1 VKHTLRRSLL
11 LACIAGAACGG
22 DDGAPVPPPPQ
33 GQGFSA
39 TGGAGQSAI
48 AGTTLPVPYTVQVT
62 DEADAPVPGATI
74 HWMAGTAAGTLSAST
89 SVTDATGR
97 ASVLYTLGAGTGSQ
111 TVSASIDGSSQTPVV
126 FSATALGAAAAVR
139 VAMLPI
145 PPTYGIHDTFVRDG
159 LAFVSAW
166 DAGLI
171 IYDVG
176 NGIRGGSPSRPVEV
190 SRIVPPAG
198 VVTDMVGS
206 IHNAWW
212 FHNPVRNEKRYVFLG
227 QEGPGII
234 GSGSRGD
241 IYAVDV
247 SDLAHPQVVGSF
259 GITGAGTHN
268 FWMDEAAQ
276 VLYAAYYNAGV
287 VAIDVSGVL
296 NGDLSSRLVAQVR
309 PGGPD
314 NTFTWGV
321 QLANGSIYASDM
333 LTGLWRLA
341 PVSGGLAVLGGGRN
355 VLERFTSDLWVQGGF
370 AFTGTWGTRTDS
382 TGQLNAGNALK
393 VWLLLASGDPV
404 LADSVILAGVGT
416 VSDVETSA
424 SGARVLL
431 TTERGSAAGFFIYAL
446 DGAGHPTPVTSVTES
461 TGLHTGTFATIGGRD
476 FVFAAK
482 NPENPA
488 LVVYDVTGAL
498 H

>member
-1 VKHTLRRSLL
+1 M
-11 LACIAGAACGG
+11 
-22 DDGAPVPPPPQ
+22 PPPE
-33 GQGFSA
+33 GQGFVA
-39 TGGAGQSAI
+39 AGGAGQSAI

-62 DEADAPVPGATI
+62 DDGDVPVPGLTI
-74 HWMAGTAAGTLSAST
+74 HWAVGTAAGTLSAST
-89 SVTDATGR
+89 SVTDAAGH
-97 ASVLYTLGAGTGSQ
+97 ASVLHTLGAAAGTQ
-111 TVSASIDGSSQTPVV
+111 TVSASIEGTSQTPVV
-126 FSATALGAAAAVR
+126 FSTTALAAAAAVR
-139 VAMLPI
+139 VAMVPI

-159 LAFVSAW
+159 FAFVSAW

-176 NGIRGGSPSRPVEV
+176 NGIRGGSPSLPREV
-190 SRIVPPAG
+190 SRILPPPG
-198 VVTDMVGS
+198 VVTGMVGS

-212 FHNPVRNEKRYVFLG
+212 FHNPVTSEKRYVFLG
-227 QEGPGII
+227 QEGPGVV
-234 GSGSRGD
+234 GDVSRGD

-247 SDLAHPQVVGSF
+247 SDMRHPQVVGSF
-259 GITGAGTHN
+259 GIAGAGTHN

-296 NGDLSSRLVAQVR
+296 SGDLSSRLIAQVQ

-314 NTFTWGV
+314 GTFTWGV
-321 QLANGSIYASDM
+321 QQANGAIYASDM

-341 PVSGGLAVLGGGRN
+341 PASGGLAV
-355 VLERFTSDLWVQGGF
+355 QGAF
-370 AFTGTWGTRTDS
+370 AFTGTWGTRRDS
-382 TGQLNAGNALK
+382 TGTLNAGNALK
-393 VWLLLASGDPV
+393 VWSLLASGEPFLV
-404 LADSVILAGVGT
+404 DSLILDGVGT
-416 VSDVETSA
+416 VSDVEVSA
-424 SGARVLL
+424 NGTRVLL

-446 DGAGHPTPVTSVTES
+446 DGAGHPTPVTSTTET

-482 NPENPA
+482 NPADPA
-488 LVVYDVTGAL
+488 LMVYDVTGAL